1 MSTYKTFSLYLE
13 EYCDGC
19 RDFEA
24 DIEKIDVS
32 TFGKNHVLQIFV
44 VKMRSDVEKCMNIL
58 FSNQGCDDSWERR
71 NLKEKLQILKMT

>member
-32 TFGKNHVLQIFV
+32 AFGEKSCLTDIRCKNAVRCR
-44 VKMRSDVEKCMNIL
+44 KMYEHIVQQSRM
-58 FSNQGCDDSWERR
+58 
-71 NLKEKLQILKMT
+71 

>member
-1 MSTYKTFSLYLE
+1 MSTYKTFNLYLE

-32 TFGKNHVLQIFV
+32 TFGEKSCLTDIRCKNAVRCR
-44 VKMRSDVEKCMNIL
+44 KMYEHIVQQSRM
-58 FSNQGCDDSWERR
+58 
-71 NLKEKLQILKMT
+71 

>member
-19 RDFEA
+19 MDFEA

-32 TFGKNHVLQIFV
+32 TFGEKSCLTDIRCKNAVRCR
-44 VKMRSDVEKCMNIL
+44 KMYEHIVQQSRM
-58 FSNQGCDDSWERR
+58 
-71 NLKEKLQILKMT
+71 

>member
-32 TFGKNHVLQIFV
+32 SFRGKSYLTDIRCKNADRCR
-44 VKMRSDVEKCMNIL
+44 KMYEHIVQQSKM
-58 FSNQGCDDSWERR
+58 ER
-71 NLKEKLQILKMT
+71 

>member
-32 TFGKNHVLQIFV
+32 TFGGEIMSYRYSL
-44 VKMRSDVEKCMNIL
+44 
-58 FSNQGCDDSWERR
+58 
-71 NLKEKLQILKMT
+71 

>member
-32 TFGKNHVLQIFV
+32 TFGEKSCLTDIRCKNAVRCRKMYEHIVLQSR
-44 VKMRSDVEKCMNIL
+44 M
-58 FSNQGCDDSWERR
+58 
-71 NLKEKLQILKMT
+71 

>member
-1 MSTYKTFSLYLE
+1 LE

-32 TFGKNHVLQIFV
+32 TFGGKSCLTDIRCKNAVRCR
-44 VKMRSDVEKCMNIL
+44 KMYEHIVQQSRM
-58 FSNQGCDDSWERR
+58 
-71 NLKEKLQILKMT
+71 

>member
-24 DIEKIDVS
+24 DIEKIDVR
-32 TFGKNHVLQIFV
+32 TFGEKSCLTDIRCKNAVRCR
-44 VKMRSDVEKCMNIL
+44 KMYEHIVQQSRM
-58 FSNQGCDDSWERR
+58 
-71 NLKEKLQILKMT
+71 

>member
-24 DIEKIDVS
+24 DVEKIDVS
-32 TFGKNHVLQIFV
+32 TFGEKSCLTDIRCKNAVRCR
-44 VKMRSDVEKCMNIL
+44 KMYEHIVQQSRM
-58 FSNQGCDDSWERR
+58 
-71 NLKEKLQILKMT
+71 

>member
-32 TFGKNHVLQIFV
+32 TFGEKSCLTDIRCKNAVRCR
-44 VKMRSDVEKCMNIL
+44 KMYEHIVQQSRM
-58 FSNQGCDDSWERR
+58 
-71 NLKEKLQILKMT
+71 